1 MVEVQNLV
9 FTRRDGDLN
18 RAVLDELSLS
28 IAAKEQ
34 VAIVGD
40 SGSGKTTLIHLI
52 GGLLRPDSGNIVI
65 DGQNITQFNDTELA
79 LYRRGLG
86 MIFQHYQLLA
96 PLSVYDNIVF
106 QAQLNQ
112 LNPKQSDVNALAER
126 LGILHKL
133 TTLPQQLSGGEQQR
147 VGIARAMINKPKLL
161 LADEPTG
168 NLDAAKSEEVVL
180 LLRELC
186 EEQGVNLLM
195 VTHSQHLADSLD
207 RKITI
212 QNNRAYG

>member
-52 GGLLRPDSGNIVI
+52 GGLLRPDSGSIVI

-133 TTLPQQLSGGEQQR
+133 TALPQQLSGGEQQR

-161 LADEPTG
+161 L
-168 NLDAAKSEEVVL
+168 V
-180 LLRELC
+180 R
-186 EEQGVNLLM
+186 
-195 VTHSQHLADSLD
+195 
-207 RKITI
+207 
-212 QNNRAYG
+212 